1 MAVRATLRFMARPS
15 TATLLLVAA
24 GLACGA
30 EAQVRVVEE
39 EPIHVTVPDPT
50 SPQSRAEAEANR
62 KRIALE
68 KELIKLRAAHFRGT
82 HNVENRQLGLAKLR
96 TYTDPGAYE
105 PLLKIFAREEDD
117 VYAALSSMFAEQNTP
132 EADAALA
139 WSAIMAGDDSLRRI
153 ASDHMRSRILTI
165 GGPTP
170 QMVAVMDLALQ
181 GDSED
186 RANVA
191 AAFADEFGIIGL
203 IPRLI
208 SAQVSGQTGGGGGIP
223 DDDGDVAFIAIGR
236 QVAFISDLTPVVSDS
251 AVGFD
256 PTVSVINE
264 GTLIRVHDAAITI
277 YRDMVHASLVNLSS
291 RATGR
296 STRELGFD
304 TEAWKRW
311 YIEEFLPAQR
321 QKELAGNGDDQPAS
335 DPAPAPG
342 PTPPPPAGG

>member
-1 MAVRATLRFMARPS
+1 MAVRLPTI
-15 TATLLLVAA
+15 TASGFRASLIVVLAA
-24 GLACGA
+24 GLAINAHG
-30 EAQVRVVEE
+30 QIRIVED
-39 EPIHVTVPDPT
+39 EPIDISVPDPT
-50 SPQSRAEAEANR
+50 SPRSRAEAEANR
-62 KRIALE
+62 TRIALE
-68 KELIKLRAAHFRGT
+68 RELVKLRAAHFRGPR
-82 HNVENRQLGLAKLR
+82 NVENRQVGLAKLR
-96 TYTDPGAYE
+96 TYTDPAAYE
-105 PLLKIFAREEDD
+105 PLLKVFAREEDD
-117 VYAALSSMFAEQNTP
+117 VYATLASMFAECNTP

-153 ASDHMRSRILTI
+153 ASDHMRSRILAI

-208 SAQVSGQTGGGGGIP
+208 SAQVSGQTGGGGTIP

-236 QVAFISDLTPVVSDS
+236 QVAFVSDLTPVVSDS
-251 AVGFD
+251 AVAFD

-291 RATGR
+291 RASGR

-304 TEAWKRW
+304 TDAWKRW
-311 YIEEFLPAQR
+311 YIEEFLPARR
-321 QKELAGNGDDQPAS
+321 QQELADQAERQNENDLPEA
-335 DPAPAPG
+335 PAPA
-342 PTPPPPAGG
+342 GG

>member
-1 MAVRATLRFMARPS
+1 MAVRLPTI
-15 TATLLLVAA
+15 TASGFRASLIVVLAA
-24 GLACGA
+24 GLAINAHG
-30 EAQVRVVEE
+30 QIRIVED
-39 EPIHVTVPDPT
+39 EPIDISVPDPT
-50 SPQSRAEAEANR
+50 SPRSRAEAEANR
-62 KRIALE
+62 TRIALE
-68 KELIKLRAAHFRGT
+68 RELVKLRAAHFRGPPQRGEPSGWAGQASDV
-82 HNVENRQLGLAKLR
+82 H
-96 TYTDPGAYE
+96 TDPAAYE
-105 PLLKIFAREEDD
+105 PLLKVFAREEDD
-117 VYAALSSMFAEQNTP
+117 VYATLASMFAECNTP

-153 ASDHMRSRILTI
+153 ASDHMRSRILAI

-208 SAQVSGQTGGGGGIP
+208 SAQVSGQTGGGGTIP

-236 QVAFISDLTPVVSDS
+236 QVAFVSDLTPVVSDS
-251 AVGFD
+251 AVAFD

-291 RATGR
+291 RASGR

-304 TEAWKRW
+304 TDAWKRW
-311 YIEEFLPAQR
+311 YIEEFLPARR
-321 QKELAGNGDDQPAS
+321 QQELADQAERQNENDLPEA
-335 DPAPAPG
+335 PAPA
-342 PTPPPPAGG
+342 GG